1 MPRRGCKISTPLST
15 HFPVTRDA
23 LLAGKHVFCEKSLA
37 HKPEE
42 IHMPRK
48 LVNAEVDLA
57 GVLAE
62 AAG

>member
-1 MPRRGCKISTPLST
+1 MPRRATPLYT

-23 LLAGKHVFCEKSLA
+23 LLAGKHVFREKSLV

-42 IHMPRK
+42 LHMLRK
-48 LVNAEVDLA
+48 LVNDEMDLA